1 MYLNVQ
7 GLVLRV
13 TDYKDRD
20 AILTVLTRER
30 GRITVKARG
39 IRRRNN
45 PMSVACQLL
54 SLTEFTIFE
63 YRDQFV
69 INDAHVVELF
79 QGLRMDI
86 QKLALATYFSQVAE
100 LVSQEDMPNPEL
112 LPLVLNS
119 LYGLSNLDISES
131 KVKAVFELR
140 CACLA
145 GFMPD
150 LSGCA
155 GCMREEAELF
165 DISTGT
171 LICHRC
177 RSNFPSGGI
186 RLPVSA
192 GILAAMRY
200 ICSCDPKRIFG
211 FTLGVDAMDGLSQV
225 TEAFLAT
232 QLERGF
238 SSLDFYKSLLI

>member
-20 AILTVLTRER
+20 ALLTVLTKER

-39 IRRRNN
+39 VRRRNN
-45 PMSVACQLL
+45 PMAVACQLL
-54 SLTEFTIFE
+54 AYTDFTIFE
-63 YRDQFV
+63 YRDQLV

-86 QKLALATYFSQVAE
+86 RKLALATYFSQVAE

-119 LYGLSNLDISES
+119 LHALSRLGLDEL

-150 LSGCA
+150 LSGCV
-155 GCMREEAELF
+155 GCFREDAELL
-165 DISTGT
+165 DISTGG
-171 LICHRC
+171 LICNAC
-177 RSNFPSGGI
+177 RSSIPANGI

-192 GILAAMRY
+192 GMLAAMRY

-211 FTLGVDAMDGLSQV
+211 FSLGDDAMEGLSQV
-225 TEAFLAT
+225 TEAYLAT

-238 SSLDFYKSLLI
+238 SSLDFYKSMLI

>member
-1 MYLNVQ
+1 MYLTVQ

-54 SLTEFTIFE
+54 ALTEFTIFE

-79 QGLRMDI
+79 QGLRTDI

-100 LVSQEDMPNPEL
+100 VVSQEDMPNPEL

-119 LYGLSNLDISES
+119 LYGLSNLNLPES

-140 CACLA
+140 CTCIA
-145 GFMPD
+145 GYMPD

-155 GCMREEAELF
+155 GCMRNEAELF
-165 DISTGT
+165 DISTGS
-171 LICHRC
+171 LLCLKC
-177 RSNFPSGGI
+177 RYNASSGGI
-186 RLPVSA
+186 RLPVSP
-192 GILAAMRY
+192 GMLAAMRY
-200 ICSCDPKRIFG
+200 ICNCDPKKIYA
-211 FTLGVDAMDGLSQV
+211 FTIGSEAMDGLSQL
-225 TEAFLAT
+225 TEAFLVT

-238 SSLDFYKSLLI
+238 SSLDFYKSLFI

>member
-20 AILTVLTRER
+20 ALLTVLTKER

-39 IRRRNN
+39 VRRRNN
-45 PMSVACQLL
+45 PMAVACQLL
-54 SLTEFTIFE
+54 ALTDFTIFE
-63 YRDQFV
+63 YRDQLV
-69 INDAHVVELF
+69 INDAHVAELF

-86 QKLALATYFSQVAE
+86 CKLALATYFSQVAE

-119 LYGLSNLDISES
+119 LYALSKLGMAET

-155 GCMREEAELF
+155 GCRSETAELF
-165 DISTGT
+165 DISTGS
-171 LICHRC
+171 LICQTC
-177 RSNFPSGGI
+177 RRGMPSNGI
-186 RLPVSA
+186 RLPVSP
-192 GILAAMRY
+192 GMLAAMRY
-200 ICSCDPKRIFG
+200 ICSCDPKRIFA
-211 FTLGVDAMDGLSQV
+211 FTLGADTVEGLSHV
-225 TEAFLAT
+225 TEAYLAA

>member
-1 MYLNVQ
+1 MYLTVQ

-30 GRITVKARG
+30 GRISVKARG

-45 PMSVACQLL
+45 PMAVACQLL
-54 SLTEFTIFE
+54 ALSEFAIFE
-63 YRDQFV
+63 YRDQLV

-100 LVSQEDMPNPEL
+100 LISHEDMPNPEL
-112 LPLVLNS
+112 LPLLLNS
-119 LYGLSNLDISES
+119 LHALSKLGLPET

-155 GCMREEAELF
+155 ACMQDGAEFF
-165 DISTGT
+165 DISEGS
-171 LICHRC
+171 LICCNCQRVV
-177 RSNFPSGGI
+177 PSGGI
-186 RLPVSA
+186 RLPISA
-192 GILAAMRY
+192 GMLAAMRF
-200 ICSCDPKRIFG
+200 ICGCDPTRIFS
-211 FTLGVDAMDGLSQV
+211 FTIGDEAMEGLSNV
-225 TEAFLAT
+225 TEAFLVT

-238 SSLDFYKSLLI
+238 SSLDFYKTLLI